1 MREVVF
7 LILLLVYTIGC
18 WVLYHKFFEVYYFD
32 LGRGLLKELRTAL
45 IVGVILS
52 TLTIFYW
59 WIAAIV
65 LVIAAI
71 SVSAKVDDSTLKGGI
86 FIAFAVVIII
96 ISVIGINFRASYD
109 AKNKEACENKA
120 IIEMMV

>member
-71 SVSAKVDDSTLKGGI
+71 SVSAKVDDSTLKGWI

>member
-1 MREVVF
+1 M
-7 LILLLVYTIGC
+7 ILLLVYTIGC